1 MTLTTMLLVAV
12 PVLLAMVLLVE
23 GPADQFVRRQF
34 KYGERTVRGGGT
46 YRRARRG
53 WPRVRRGLS
62 TRDGRPTGLTVEQ
75 AGEVVPEV
83 PIDAKEMVPA
93 AAQAWVESN
102 AVAAF
107 EQTPAYQATA
117 ATPAARATVGTP
129 LAEEAPL
136 NLEAD

>member
-12 PVLLAMVLLVE
+12 PVGLAVVLLVG
-23 GPADQFVRRQF
+23 GPADQFAQRQF
-34 KYGERTVRGGGT
+34 KYGDRRVRGGGT
-46 YRRARRG
+46 YRRPRLG
-53 WPRVRRGLS
+53 WPRVRRSLS

-83 PIDAKEMVPA
+83 PIDVKEMVPA
-93 AAQAWVESN
+93 AAQAFVESK
-102 AVAAF
+102 AVAAY